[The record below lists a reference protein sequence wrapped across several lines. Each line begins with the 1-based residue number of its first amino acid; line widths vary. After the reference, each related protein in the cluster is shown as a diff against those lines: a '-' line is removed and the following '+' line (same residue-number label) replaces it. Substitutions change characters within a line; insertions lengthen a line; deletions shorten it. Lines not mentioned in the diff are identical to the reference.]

1 MVVKVNVA
9 TEPSLTAELEAAR
22 AYVGTAAVL
31 EVSLI
36 RIDAVLP

>member
-1 MVVKVNVA
+1 MVVNVNVA
-9 TEPSLTAELEAAR
+9 TEPSFTVALEAAR
-22 AYVGTAAVL
+22 EKVGTAAAL